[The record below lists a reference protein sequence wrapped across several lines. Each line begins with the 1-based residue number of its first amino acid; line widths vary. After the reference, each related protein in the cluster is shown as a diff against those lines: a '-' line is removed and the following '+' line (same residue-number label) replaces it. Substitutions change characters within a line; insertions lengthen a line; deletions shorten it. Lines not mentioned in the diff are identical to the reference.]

1 MTMKSLAV
9 CLLGLGLCALSFVP
23 FVLAQ
28 ADSSAPAPQQPTFR
42 AGANYVRV
50 DMYATENGQPVEDI
64 KAEELDLHEDGV
76 PQTIETFEH
85 IVVRA
90 AGPQETRI
98 EPNTVAESRQMA
110 TDARARVLV
119 IFLDTYHTQLG
130 SSARMRLPLTRFLD
144 RVLGPDDLVALMT
157 PEMAA
162 TDLTFARKTTV
173 ISNIMQEEW
182 WGRRSRLTDR
192 DPEEE
197 MYEACYGAATSNNGV
212 ASEMLAR
219 RREKLTFDALED
231 LIVHLRGLREERKA
245 VITVTEGWR
254 LFTEDRNLARNTGG
268 QQPPVTSPVGIR
280 GGRLGVGRQG
290 NATGVDMLEC
300 DADRNALASLDHER
314 RLRDIEDA
322 ANRANVTFYPV
333 YAQGLTPFDAPIGPE
348 RPPPPSIDSAN
359 LNARQNSLRELAE
372 NTDGTAVIGTN
383 DIERGLRRI
392 AADLSSYYLLG
403 YYSTNTK
410 LDGRFRNIEVKLKR
424 SGVQVRAR
432 RGYRGLTAEDVLN
445 AASPASPAP
454 AAARSLAVV
463 VNPRA
468 QFRIRTS
475 GWTSGEGA
483 TAAAW
488 IVGELDY
495 TTRKDL
501 AWSAGATADVTV
513 VAASGME
520 VTSASVEIPATDGS
534 FSIRVPAEGGIAP
547 GEYAVRVRVRPNGD
561 AGLPVADTARL
572 IIAEKPSSLGEP
584 VMWRRGPSTGPKYMM
599 TADPRFTR
607 LERVRFEMATSTA
620 GPATGRMLDRLG
632 RPMQIPVQLTEKPD
646 PSGSFRWIV
655 AEAVLAPLA
664 PGDYAIVVTLAD
676 GKQTA
681 GFKIVP

>member
-1 MTMKSLAV
+1 MTKKSLAV
-9 CLLGLGLCALSFVP
+9 CSLGLGLCILGLVP
-23 FVLAQ
+23 FVAAQ
-28 ADSSAPAPQQPTFR
+28 AAQPQQPTFR

-50 DMYATENGQPVEDI
+50 DMYATEDGQPVEDI
-64 KAEELDLHEDGV
+64 KADEIDLREDGV
-76 PQTIETFEH
+76 VQNIETFEH
-85 IVVRA
+85 VVVRA

-110 TDARARVLV
+110 ADARARVLV

-162 TDLTFARKTTV
+162 TDITFARKTTV

-182 WGRRSRLTDR
+182 WGRHARLTDR
-192 DPEEE
+192 DPKEE
-197 MYEACYGAATSNNGV
+197 MYEACYGIANSSDDI
-212 ASEMLAR
+212 ASQMMAR
-219 RREKLTFDALED
+219 RREKLTLDALDD
-231 LIVHLRGLREERKA
+231 LVTHLRGLREERKA

-254 LFTEDRNLARNTGG
+254 LYTEDRNLARTTGN
-268 QQPPVTSPVGIR
+268 QAPPLAPPVGVS
-280 GGRLGVGRQG
+280 GGRLGVGRRG
-290 NATGVDMLEC
+290 SATGVDQLEC
-300 DADRNALASLDHER
+300 DADRMALSLLNHDR

-322 ANRANVTFYPV
+322 ANRGNVTFYPV

-348 RPPPPSIDSAN
+348 RPPPPSVDAAN
-359 LNARQNSLRELAE
+359 LNTRENSLRELAE

-383 DIERGLRRI
+383 DIEGGMRRI

-410 LDGRFRNIEVKLKR
+410 LDGRFRNIAVKIKR
-424 SGVQVRAR
+424 PGVQVRAR
-432 RGYRGLTAEDVLN
+432 RGYRGVTAEDVLN
-445 AASPASPAP
+445 SASPASPA
-454 AAARSLAVV
+454 AAAPPSLAVA

-475 GWTSGEGA
+475 GWTSGDGA

-495 TTRKDL
+495 ATRKDL

-520 VTSASVEIPATDGS
+520 VASASIDIPATDTA

-561 AGLPVADTARL
+561 GGLPVADTARL
-572 IIAEKPSSLGEP
+572 IIAATASPLGEP
-584 VMWRRGPSTGPKYMM
+584 VMWRRGPSTGPKYAM

-607 LERVRFEMATSTA
+607 LERVRFEMATTTA
-620 GPATGRMLDRLG
+620 GAATGKMLDKIG
-632 RPMQIPVQLTEKPD
+632 RPMQIPVQITERPD
-646 PSGSFRWIV
+646 ASGSFRWIV

-664 PGDYAIVVTLAD
+664 PGDYAIEVSLAD
-676 GKQTA
+676 GRQTA